1 LLSVDIG
8 LPPALFYSNGI
19 GPVLRSKQS
28 SILGGKSI
36 RVSHP
41 CRAGEAYLL
50 WLRFARDPV
59 LFIGPVLKVF
69 TMPQFFGL
77 LISIGP

>member
-1 LLSVDIG
+1 
-8 LPPALFYSNGI
+8 
-19 GPVLRSKQS
+19 
-28 SILGGKSI
+28 LGGKSI
-36 RVSHP
+36 GVSHP
-41 CRAGEAYLL
+41 CSAGEAYLTR
-50 WLRFARDPV
+50 LRFARDPV